1 MNDIIPLRCPI
12 CSYETVNWVLREW
25 KDQIKIK
32 SWMSRDM
39 FDHLKKTH
47 DLNEDRSIRK
57 IIDLIEERYSRDND

>member
-1 MNDIIPLRCPI
+1 LNDIKPLRCPI
-12 CSYETVNWVLREW
+12 CHYETVNWVLHEW

-32 SWMSRDM
+32 SWMSHDM

-57 IIDLIEERYSRDND
+57 L